1 MASSII
7 ETRGIGEVIRML
19 VINEVAYF
27 FVFFLVVLGLV
38 FIVDFGFDIEESI
51 ASVATALSAMT
62 LCFQLEM
69 GGVLWS
75 AGEKSYSLHVV
86 FIVFILLLL
95 LLFIVIV
102 FRLGTVVLFLFLL
115 VIVIIIYVF
124 RARRRRV
131 FLFVVIVVLDGALAT
146 LFLAARLIAIRLL
159 VRHVSGSR
167 VKVLLVGRVI
177 ESRVVGC
184 HDEING
190 RWRIPQKIS
199 MPETMCRGG
208 D

>member
-1 MASSII
+1 MASVVI
-7 ETRGIGEVIRML
+7 ETRGIGEVVRML
-19 VINEVAYF
+19 VIDEVAYF

-62 LCFQLEM
+62 LCLQLEM
-69 GGVLWS
+69 GEVLWS
-75 AGEKSYSLHVV
+75 PGEKSYSLHVV

-95 LLFIVIV
+95 LFIVIV
-102 FRLGTVVLFLFLL
+102 FGLGTVVLFLFLL

-131 FLFVVIVVLDGALAT
+131 FLFVVIVVLDGALAA

-159 VRHVSGSR
+159 IRHVSGSR